1 MKQTAEKKK
10 DKTKW
15 LILLLALITAI
26 AVGVS
31 IWALVFREPAKD
43 TLAPDYA
50 PVEEEKNAEDMGEE
64 AGEKLEQPEGGG
76 AVSLSYSMDVSID
89 LSEKEVTLMFANP
102 AESNQDMVLQI
113 VIQETEVA
121 QSGRLV
127 PGKQVTKLTLSDD
140 AKLQAGTYEGK
151 FVASYYQQDS
161 GEKAILNTEIPVTI
175 TVQE

>member
-1 MKQTAEKKK
+1 MKQTTEKKK

-31 IWALVFREPAKD
+31 IWALLFRKPAKD

-76 AVSLSYSMDVSID
+76 AVSLSYSTDVSID

>member
-1 MKQTAEKKK
+1 MKRTAGIKM

-15 LILLLALITAI
+15 LILLLALITVM

-31 IWALVFREPAKD
+31 IWALLFREPAKD

-50 PVEEEKNAEDMGEE
+50 PVEEETNAEDIEKK

-76 AVSLSYSMDVSID
+76 AVSLSYSGEVSID
-89 LSEKEVTLMFANP
+89 LSEKAVTLMFANP
-102 AESNQDMVLQI
+102 TESNQDMVLQV
-113 VIQETEVA
+113 VIQERIVA

-127 PGKQVTKLTLSDD
+127 PGKQVTKLTLSDH
-140 AKLQAGTYEGK
+140 AKLQAGAYEGK
-151 FVASYYQQDS
+151 FVLSYYQQDS

>member
-1 MKQTAEKKK
+1 MGKTRRERS
-10 DKTKW
+10 DKTRW
-15 LILLLALITAI
+15 MILALALVAVIAI
-26 AVGVS
+26 GVS

-50 PVEEEKNAEDMGEE
+50 PVEEEKNAEDIGGE

-76 AVSLSYSMDVSID
+76 AVSLSYSTDVTID
-89 LSEKEVTLMFANP
+89 LSEKTAALMFANP

-113 VIQETEVA
+113 VIQDTVVA

-127 PGKQVTKLTLSDD
+127 PGKQVTELALSGDVE
-140 AKLQAGTYEGK
+140 LQAGTYEGK